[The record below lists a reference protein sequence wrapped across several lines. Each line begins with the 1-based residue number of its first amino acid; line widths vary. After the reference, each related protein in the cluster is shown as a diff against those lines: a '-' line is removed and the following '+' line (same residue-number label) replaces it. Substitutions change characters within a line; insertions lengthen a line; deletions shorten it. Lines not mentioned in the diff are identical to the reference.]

1 VSLLKD
7 LADALAEAL
16 SGYSWST
23 VDATPSVSRSNWPS
37 VDIDDMASPVI
48 VVSPGTQNDIT
59 RVDRLRHQFDY
70 QINVFVGRHTPA
82 EAAADQM
89 LEFTEEI
96 VDVLLAND
104 WGELEFPA
112 TSPMSINIDINPDE
126 GLQERNVWR
135 AVISVM
141 YRTFR

>member
-23 VDATPSVSRSNWPS
+23 VDAAPSVSRSNWPS
-37 VDIDDMASPVI
+37 VDIDDMANPVI
-48 VVSPGTQNDIT
+48 VVSPGSQNEIT
-59 RVDRLRHQFDY
+59 RVDRSKHQFDY
-70 QINVFVGRHTPA
+70 EINVFVGRHTPT
-82 EAAADQM
+82 ESAANQM
-89 LEFTEEI
+89 LEFAEEI

-104 WGELEFPA
+104 WGELQFPA
-112 TSPMSINIDINPDE
+112 TSPMSISLDINPDE
-126 GLQERNVWR
+126 GLQDRNVWR
-135 AVISVM
+135 AVISVT

>member
-1 VSLLKD
+1 MSLLKD

-23 VDATPSVSRSNWPS
+23 VDATPSVSRANWPS
-37 VDIDDMASPVI
+37 VDIEDMVNPVI
-48 VVSPGTQNDIT
+48 VVTPGSQNNIE
-59 RVDRLRHQFDY
+59 RVDRSKHQFDY
-70 QINVFVGRHTPA
+70 QINVFVGRHTPT
-82 EAAADQM
+82 EADADQM

-96 VDVLLAND
+96 IDVLLAND

-112 TSPMSINIDINPDE
+112 TSPMSISLDINPDE

-135 AVISVM
+135 AVISVT